1 MWGSA
6 EQLGLELNGQDDLG
20 LNLAESLN
28 LGTLA
33 YYSSTQVVE
42 AGSSVYTFPPH
53 RVSSG
58 RYANRSPWL
67 PPFLIVVS
75 SCPLVSPTFLNKTIL
90 FVLVWF

>member
-42 AGSSVYTFPPH
+42 AGSSVYTFPP
-53 RVSSG
+53 R
-58 RYANRSPWL
+58 
-67 PPFLIVVS
+67 
-75 SCPLVSPTFLNKTIL
+75 TE
-90 FVLVWF
+90 